1 MTQFCNP
8 AKKPRVE
15 AMASETFLPGTLAAI
30 MESDEDKDEI
40 AREMTSSLLL
50 SMEMSALGNAPDSK
64 GAGDGSAGEQKKTPK
79 KPFTDAETIARGI
92 LWDIFCQATRWDRKC
107 DFNADPDEAPESNV
121 FDTHCH
127 IDRTFGY
134 GGGDYSDRFRYLR
147 AGKKFGSKFYAK
159 FEGCI
164 SSFCDLDQIEV

>member
-92 LWDIFCQATRWDRKC
+92 LWDIFCQVTRWDRKC
-107 DFNADPDEAPESNV
+107 DFNADPNSAPESNI

-127 IDRTFGY
+127 IDRIY
-134 GGGDYSDRFRYLR
+134 GSRTCGNKFQILR
-147 AGKKFGSKFYAK
+147 NNYTRIYDK

-164 SSFCDLDQIEV
+164 TSFCDLNFIVVRIK